1 MRLPL
6 LRRTLASGVLL
17 LILLQAGALAH
28 ASGLGPHPMAGPNEW
43 TDVNPAGAPSPRS
56 GSAMA
61 YDPVRNRIVLFGGEN
76 DRWQWLNDTWV
87 YDVAS
92 NTWANVTP
100 AASPPPMI
108 EGPRMVYD
116 SVADRVL
123 LFGVAGIAQVW
134 SYDPSGNT
142 WALQWQG
149 HGGVWRRSFSVA
161 YDESADRSV
170 LFGGGDWA
178 PHFPGLGSNQTW
190 LFDYAASAW
199 ARVNTSASPPSR
211 FGSAMA
217 YDSTRG
223 RVLLF
228 GGCSVPSTD
237 FWCTPAN
244 DTWAFDAGSGTWTE
258 LLPATRPPPLDVMV
272 YDSVSDR
279 LVLHGGNET
288 WTYDPA
294 ANLWT
299 DQNPATV
306 PPARSRHAM
315 AYASA
320 ADRTVLFGGA
330 GTSLLNDTWTYQYG
344 AFLPG
349 PPSATWGLGA
359 TAARE
364 QVTLTWRAPASD
376 GGYSIS
382 AYRIYRGVPPATPA
396 FLIQVGNVLTYRDSG
411 LTTLTTYA
419 YQVSAVNNLGEGPR
433 SNVAVA
439 TPPDVDSPSIAILQP
454 EDNATLTSG
463 AVTVVGT
470 ASDNIAVSKVEVS
483 TDYVTWALANGT
495 TSWSV
500 NLTLPEG
507 KSRIWALATDTSGNE
522 WLAEINVT
530 VVPVPRGT
538 GTPDLLS
545 AGERVLF
552 AAPILILCVGAVSA
566 WRRRARRT
574 RGDDGL

>member
-43 TDVNPAGAPSPRS
+43 THVNPAGAPSPRS

-116 SVADRVL
+116 SVVDRVL
-123 LFGVAGIAQVW
+123 LFGAAGIAQVW

-161 YDESADRSV
+161 YDEATDRSV

-178 PHFPGLGSNQTW
+178 PHYPGLGSNQTW
-190 LFDYAASAW
+190 LFTYAAGAW
-199 ARVNTSASPPSR
+199 SKVNASASPPSR

-244 DTWAFDAGSGTWTE
+244 DTGAFDAGSGTWTE

-279 LVLHGGNET
+279 LVVHGGNET

-344 AFLPG
+344 AFVPG
-349 PPSATWGLGA
+349 PPSAPRGLGA

-364 QVTLTWRAPASD
+364 QVTLTWRAP
-376 GGYSIS
+376 
-382 AYRIYRGVPPATPA
+382 
-396 FLIQVGNVLTYRDSG
+396 
-411 LTTLTTYA
+411 
-419 YQVSAVNNLGEGPR
+419 
-433 SNVAVA
+433 
-439 TPPDVDSPSIAILQP
+439 
-454 EDNATLTSG
+454 
-463 AVTVVGT
+463 